1 MRIARLIGYGAL
13 VVALGLMG
21 MIYVIRH
28 GLPANA
34 QLFVKRPSLQQPS
47 SHFRT
52 LDSDHDGNLTP
63 AEWKAYYESRMDWPG
78 TEWDFHFMDCNRD
91 NLVTWPEYQTYRIHG
106 NFCGGSYEIASRS
119 LPPRPKSE
127 GSWGRCVTD
136 PRTGVQ
142 SCAAGTGSLSDFAAP
157 NGPPMQII
165 HEERPP
171 IFGRPSK

>member
-1 MRIARLIGYGAL
+1 
-13 VVALGLMG
+13 
-21 MIYVIRH
+21 
-28 GLPANA
+28 
-34 QLFVKRPSLQQPS
+34 LQQPS
-47 SHFRT
+47 SHFLT

-63 AEWKAYYESRMDWPG
+63 AEWKTYYESRMDWPG

-91 NLVTWPEYQTYRIHG
+91 NLVTWPEYQSYRIHG